1 MMNFEDLDISDEI
14 KNAIGDMGFVKTTPI
29 QEMAIPLALKSRDI
43 TAQAQTGSG
52 KTIAFSI
59 PILEKIFIAD
69 RSPQA
74 IVLCPTRELCLQ
86 VTGEISKV
94 GANIKKLKVLAVYG
108 GQPIGKQT
116 RVLKKGV
123 HIVVGTPGR
132 VIDHIERGNLDLIG
146 IESVV
151 LDEADEMLDM
161 GFRQDIETILKNTP
175 HQRQTLL
182 FSATMPTEIR
192 KIAKNYQKNPKFI
205 KVANKK
211 ENIPKITQYAF
222 RTNHKYK
229 FKDLTKLFELYN
241 INSALIF
248 CNTKKGV
255 DFVFKHLKKQGY
267 SAEALHGDMS
277 QKTRDRVMNKFRN
290 GNVSFLVATD
300 VAARGLD
307 ISNLYFIVNYDV
319 AQNYD
324 AHIHRI
330 GRTARAGNAGY
341 ALTLVSKEDYANFN
355 TIKKESK
362 GNIKEKKIPS
372 DEELENIKINRV
384 LNEAK
389 NSIKV
394 DNLQEYIKII
404 KNNSSADI
412 TSDEIA
418 AALLKKIRE
427 N

>member
-1 MMNFEDLDISDEI
+1 MNFDDFDISDEV
-14 KNAIGDMGFVKTTPI
+14 KKAIDEMGFEKTTPI
-29 QEMAIPLALKSRDI
+29 QEMAIPLGLKGRDI

-52 KTIAFSI
+52 KTIAFAV
-59 PILEKIFIAD
+59 PVLEKIFIPD

-86 VTGEISKV
+86 VAGEIAKV
-94 GANIKKLKVLAVYG
+94 GKYIKKLKVLAVYG

-132 VIDHIERGNLDLIG
+132 VIDHIHRGNLDLIG
-146 IESVV
+146 VESVI

-161 GFRQDIETILKNTP
+161 GFRDDIQTILKNTP
-175 HQRQTLL
+175 RQRQTLL

-192 KIAKNYQKNPKFI
+192 KIAKNYQNDPKFI

-211 ENIPKITQYAF
+211 ENIPKITQHAF

-229 FKDLTKLFELYN
+229 FKDLTKLIEAYD
-241 INSALIF
+241 IKSSLIF

-255 DFVFKHLKKQGY
+255 DFVFKHLKKEGY
-267 SAEALHGDMS
+267 SSEALHGDMS

-290 GNVSFLVATD
+290 GNVRFLVATD

-307 ISNLYFIVNYDV
+307 ISNLDFIVNYDV

-324 AHIHRI
+324 SHIHRI
-330 GRTARAGNAGY
+330 GRTARAGSSGF
-341 ALTLVSKEDYANFN
+341 ALTLVSKEDSANFN
-355 TIKKESK
+355 VIKRQSK
-362 GNIKEKKIPS
+362 GKIVEKDIPS
-372 DEELENIKINRV
+372 DSELEEIKINRILDEV
-384 LNEAK
+384 K

-394 DNLQEYIKII
+394 DNLKNDMDFI
-404 KNNSSADI
+404 KNSLSADI
-412 TSDEIA
+412 TSEEIA
-418 AALLKKIRE
+418 AALLKKLRE
-427 N
+427 K